1 MRFGSPSRKR
11 REVLRLL
18 IDVSTG
24 ILFTESEVVIA
35 RYFIDERVGCIAIRD
50 RELTNPEYRGLHRN
64 TKGVVWYRH
73 GTFSRQEWSISNKDR
88 EAAKEE
94 LERLLRVSSH

>member
-1 MRFGSPSRKR
+1 M
-11 REVLRLL
+11 
-18 IDVSTG
+18 
-24 ILFTESEVVIA
+24 A
-35 RYFIDERVGCIAIRD
+35 RYFIDERVGCIAIRN
-50 RELTNPEYRGLHRN
+50 RELTDPEYQGLHQD

-73 GTFSRQEWSISNKDR
+73 GIFSQQEWSISNKDR